1 MGSRSDRANEA
12 IERTEEGKSFMNNVD
27 RETQAAAFWIRCEA
41 YRPDHNYALERR
53 GVKI

>member
-1 MGSRSDRANEA
+1 MGSRSDYAIES

-27 RETQAAAFWIRCEA
+27 RETQAAAFWIRWKA
-41 YRPDHNYALERR
+41 YRPDHDCPLERR